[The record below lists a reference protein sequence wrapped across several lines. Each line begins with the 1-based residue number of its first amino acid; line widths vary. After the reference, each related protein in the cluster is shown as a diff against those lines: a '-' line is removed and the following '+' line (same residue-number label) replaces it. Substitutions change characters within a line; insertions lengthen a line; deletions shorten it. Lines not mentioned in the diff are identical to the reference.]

1 MTCCDGS
8 ATEQQFGPKRAQRD
22 LERYRK
28 EGPDT
33 TTRLMLDALHNSG
46 LRDPTVLDVG
56 AGIGVLCYELL
67 TAGAVAATHVE
78 AASAYSATAKAEA
91 EKRGLADRIEFVND
105 DFLDVHDRIPHADIV
120 ALDRVVCCYPDAQR
134 LVSRSGAH
142 CRRLCAL
149 SFPRERWY
157 IKLVTAVH
165 NFVRS
170 LSGSNFRT
178 FVHPERCVEEVL
190 EAAGFSLQVDG
201 GTFVWRVA
209 VYART

>member
-91 EKRGLADRIEFVND
+91 EKRGLADRIEFVNG

-120 ALDRVVCCYPDAQR
+120 VPRRPTVGVKVRCALPASLRLELSPGALVHQARYRRAQFCAIAQR
-134 LVSRSGAH
+134 
-142 CRRLCAL
+142 
-149 SFPRERWY
+149 
-157 IKLVTAVH
+157 
-165 NFVRS
+165 
-170 LSGSNFRT
+170 
-178 FVHPERCVEEVL
+178 
-190 EAAGFSLQVDG
+190 
-201 GTFVWRVA
+201 
-209 VYART
+209 